1 MATLTS
7 TFTWIASIGASL
19 TVKPN
24 VRKVS
29 FGDGYEQRL
38 AFGINTQPE
47 VWSLEFRGKSTI
59 EAAAIDNF
67 LRARGAVQSFD
78 WTTPS
83 GIVGKFLCEEWSRS
97 IEEPNLEN
105 IHATFRQVFDLS

>member
-1 MATLTS
+1 MA

-38 AFGINTQPE
+38 AYDG
-47 VWSLEFRGKSTI
+47 
-59 EAAAIDNF
+59 
-67 LRARGAVQSFD
+67 
-78 WTTPS
+78 
-83 GIVGKFLCEEWSRS
+83 
-97 IEEPNLEN
+97 
-105 IHATFRQVFDLS
+105 

>member
-1 MATLTS
+1 MA

-38 AFGINTQPE
+38 AYGINTQPE
-47 VWSLEFRGKSTI
+47 VWSLEVSRRGTSP
-59 EAAAIDNF
+59 A
-67 LRARGAVQSFD
+67 SM
-78 WTTPS
+78 
-83 GIVGKFLCEEWSRS
+83 
-97 IEEPNLEN
+97 
-105 IHATFRQVFDLS
+105 